1 MQKLKSTRSDND
13 GGGLDVDGDG
23 LSDAL
28 FGAPLTDRGGPLID
42 AGIAYVFS
50 PVSPPEVVLLTL
62 QRSGATT
69 TLEWT
74 RAARAVGYNVYRESV
89 ATLSSAKRMRT
100 SDAVKL
106 SCGINT
112 DADSDGLP
120 DTTDA
125 ATPSPGQAFAYVVTG
140 KNLQGESLLGITH
153 GANTRLND
161 APCP

>member
-1 MQKLKSTRSDND
+1 MKSTRSDND
-13 GGGLDVDGDG
+13 GGGFDVNGDG

-28 FGAPLTDRGGPLID
+28 FGAPLADRVGPLID
-42 AGIAYVFS
+42 AGIAYVLS
-50 PVSPPEVVLLTL
+50 PVAPPEVVLLEL

-74 RAARAVGYNVYRESV
+74 RAARAVGYNVYREDV
-89 ATLSSAKRMRT
+89 ATLSSVKRMRT
-100 SDAVKL
+100 SDATKL

-125 ATPSPGQAFAYVVTG
+125 TTPSPGQAFAYVVTG
-140 KNLQGESLLGITH
+140 KNLHGESLSGITH
-153 GANTRLND
+153 GANSRLND

>member
-1 MQKLKSTRSDND
+1 
-13 GGGLDVDGDG
+13 
-23 LSDAL
+23 
-28 FGAPLTDRGGPLID
+28 
-42 AGIAYVFS
+42 
-50 PVSPPEVVLLTL
+50 VVLLKL
-62 QRSGATT
+62 QRSGVTT

-74 RAARAVGYNVYRESV
+74 RAARAVGYKVYRESV
-89 ATLSSAKRMRT
+89 ATLSSVKRMRT
-100 SDAVKL
+100 SDATKL

-125 ATPSPGQAFAYVVTG
+125 ATPLPGQTFAYVVTG
-140 KNLQGESLLGITH
+140 KSLHGESLLGITH